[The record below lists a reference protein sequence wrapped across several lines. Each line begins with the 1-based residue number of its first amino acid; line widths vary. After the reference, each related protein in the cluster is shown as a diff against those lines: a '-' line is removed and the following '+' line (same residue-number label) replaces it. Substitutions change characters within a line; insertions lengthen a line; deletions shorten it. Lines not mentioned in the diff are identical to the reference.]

1 MDELLTYPAVF
12 LARLIRERRISSRE
26 LMGMLLHHVEEV
38 NPRLNA
44 VVQFNPKA
52 LADARRADE
61 KLAQGGT
68 IGALHGVPF
77 TVKDVIETA
86 GIVSAAGLRA
96 RSTTI
101 PERDATVVSRLKA
114 AGGVLLGRTNCP
126 PGGGG
131 GETDNPVYGRTNNP
145 YNPERT
151 PGGSSGGCAAIV
163 AACGSPLSIGSDSGG
178 SLRIPAAFC
187 GVATLKPTSGRVPNT
202 GIINHP
208 GGLSDIRTQVGPLA
222 RRVEDLWLAY
232 RVISGEDGVDSGVV
246 NMPLGE
252 VEKVKL
258 RSLRIAYCTGENLCS
273 PTREVIGMVHEV
285 VARLKAA
292 GVRVRHS
299 QPACLDRALEIT
311 RRYWRMEELSG
322 REVVQLFADWDDFR
336 RELLAFMQDVDV
348 LLCPAAPFP
357 APPHG
362 GDDDG
367 RFCFTLAY
375 SLGGYPAAVVRAGTS
390 PEGLPSGVQVVARPW
405 REDVALAVAAR
416 IERLFGGWQPPLDT

>member
-86 GIVSAAGLRA
+86 GIVSAAGMRE

-145 YNPERT
+145 YDPERT
-151 PGGSSGGCAAIV
+151 PGGSSGGCAAVV

-202 GIINHP
+202 GIVNHP

-232 RVISGEDGVDSGVV
+232 RVISGEDGVDAGVV
-246 NMPLGE
+246 NMPPGE
-252 VEKVKL
+252 MEKIKL
-258 RSLRIAYCTGENLCS
+258 RGLRIAYYTGEEFCS
-273 PTREVIGMVHEV
+273 PTAEV
-285 VARLKAA
+285 VSMVNEVAAGLKAA
-292 GVRVRHS
+292 GVRVRRS

-322 REVVQLFADWDDFR
+322 KEVVQLFADWDDFR
-336 RELLAFMQDVDV
+336 RDLLAFMQDVDV

-367 RFCFTLAY
+367 RFCYTLAY
-375 SLGGYPAAVVRAGTS
+375 SLGGYPAAVVRAGAS
-390 PEGLPSGVQVVARPW
+390 PEGLPIGVQVVARPW
-405 REDVALAVAAR
+405 CEDVALAVAAR
-416 IERLFGGWQPPLDT
+416 IERLFGGWQPPAQK

>member
-86 GIVSAAGLRA
+86 GIVSAAGMRE

-101 PERDATVVSRLKA
+101 PDRDATVVSRLKA

-145 YNPERT
+145 YDPERT
-151 PGGSSGGCAAIV
+151 PGGSSGGCAAVV

-202 GIINHP
+202 GIVNHP

-232 RVISGEDGVDSGVV
+232 RVISGEDGVDAGVV
-246 NMPLGE
+246 NIPPGE
-252 VEKVKL
+252 MEKIKL
-258 RSLRIAYCTGENLCS
+258 RGLRIAYYTGEEFCS
-273 PTREVIGMVHEV
+273 PAAEV
-285 VARLKAA
+285 VSMVNEVAAGLKAA
-292 GVRVRHS
+292 GVRVRRS

-322 REVVQLFADWDDFR
+322 KEVVQLFADWDDFR
-336 RELLAFMQDVDV
+336 RDLLAFMQDVDV

-367 RFCFTLAY
+367 RFCYTLAY
-375 SLGGYPAAVVRAGTS
+375 SLGGYPAAVVRAGAS
-390 PEGLPSGVQVVARPW
+390 PEGLPIGVQVVARPW

-416 IERLFGGWQPPLDT
+416 IERLFGGWQPPAQK